1 MGLAG
6 FTALTGRTAWLQ
18 VVAGPQLAA
27 RAKAERTVTWVNRAP
42 RGDIL
47 GSDGTILASSAVS
60 YDIGVDQLKIAQYE
74 WTEDRTDP
82 ATGQRSKTVR
92 GHGAAAAASQMA
104 EILGVD
110 AQELGASMVGES
122 TYVVRSRSPGHVA
135 ADQGAG
141 HIRGRARSAH
151 PPHLPGRDGGGQ
163 RARLHP

>member
-6 FTALTGRTAWLQ
+6 FTVLTGRTAWLQ

-122 TYVVRSRSPGHVA
+122 TYVVIAEAVPPDTWRQIKALDIPGVVDLPASTLSGGTA
-135 ADQGAG
+135 ATGE
-141 HIRGRARSAH
+141 
-151 PPHLPGRDGGGQ
+151 
-163 RARLHP
+163 